1 MRRVTN
7 GMEQL
12 DPTISIH
19 SSQTGWDYGR
29 FDNIQEKMRISIHS
43 SQTGWDFSHIVF
55 FLLKFLFQ
63 STHPKRDETDYLVF
77 EVCPVPISI
86 HSSQTGWDWRSTCTV
101 PVPYSI
107 SIHSSQTGWDSCS
120 ILSLGSSIDFNPLIP
135 NGMRPTLPHVDKHIQ
150 YFNPLIP
157 NGMRLLTLGLLHRKY
172 GNFNP
177 LIPNGM
183 RPVVYWCLASVPY
196 HFNPLIPNGMR
207 HYMLRVIVLYTIFQ
221 STHPKRDE
229 TF

>member
-1 MRRVTN
+1 M
-7 GMEQL
+7 
-12 DPTISIH
+12 ISIH
-19 SSQTGWDYGR
+19 SSQTGWDILFFIFIPPKHYFNPLIPNGMRRQSPNGSHHITR
-29 FDNIQEKMRISIHS
+29 FQSTHPKRDETWSPEDYPAYWTISIHS

-157 NGMRLLTLGLLHRKY
+157 NGMRPWTK
-172 GNFNP
+172 
-177 LIPNGM
+177 
-183 RPVVYWCLASVPY
+183 
-196 HFNPLIPNGMR
+196 
-207 HYMLRVIVLYTIFQ
+207 
-221 STHPKRDE
+221 
-229 TF
+229 